1 MNYTE
6 LPQWSQHLLDIFFIQ
21 ECLHRYRNEAVYV
34 CGCMYTY
41 TSESI
46 LEDLW
51 AHLEKASQKPV
62 ADVMSTWT
70 KQLGYPVISVE
81 GKQVHVHTLSD
92 STHYLLHKQCRPYN
106 CVFFLSLSVSRK
118 VTIES

>member
-1 MNYTE
+1 M
-6 LPQWSQHLLDIFFIQ
+6 WVFVS
-21 ECLHRYRNEAVYV
+21 V
-34 CGCMYTY
+34 CGSVCVHVCMCAYVY
-41 TSESI
+41 SSESI

-81 GKQVHVHTLSD
+81 DKQVHTYTV
-92 STHYLLHKQCRPYN
+92 
-106 CVFFLSLSVSRK
+106 
-118 VTIES
+118 

>member
-1 MNYTE
+1 MWCVCAY
-6 LPQWSQHLLDIFFIQ
+6 
-21 ECLHRYRNEAVYV
+21 VYS
-34 CGCMYTY
+34 
-41 TSESI
+41 SESI

-81 GKQVHVHTLSD
+81 DKHLFPERSGIS
-92 STHYLLHKQCRPYN
+92 SYELHREGGE
-106 CVFFLSLSVSRK
+106 VG
-118 VTIES
+118 